1 MVEATKIPPGRGR
14 LVLGGILLVLS
25 IVPWAIA
32 PFTALLGLPVGQLA
46 SVIAALLIGAEIIGA
61 AAVAVLGREAYVRI
75 RRRLR
80 RRENPP
86 RDAPDSWMSD
96 TLEEETPNE

>member
-1 MVEATKIPPGRGR
+1 MADSTETPPGRGR
-14 LVLGGILLVLS
+14 LVLGCILLVLS

-46 SVIAALLIGAEIIGA
+46 SVIAVLLIGAEIIGA
-61 AAVAVLGREAYVRI
+61 AAIAVLGREAYVRI

-80 RRENPP
+80 RREKPP
-86 RDAPDSWMSD
+86 SDAPDSLMSN
-96 TLEEETPNE
+96 TLEKEMPNE